1 MGNKLCGDRQY
12 NAAEMQGVAYIGM
25 ASACIE
31 KGRRRGNDPQLALYD
46 AEIMGEAA
54 LWNEGLTNYG
64 TLYLRR
70 TGIKAS
76 TEMEMTA

>member
-1 MGNKLCGDRQY
+1 METGNIMLR
-12 NAAEMQGVAYIGM
+12 NARGYMGM